1 MAKFNIKPAT
11 STTPKQII
19 IIGTDDM
26 LSPSEVV
33 RVVGVSLKT
42 LRKWRELR
50 INLAFCECNHSAKYP
65 ASAINEYL
73 AANFRPVIIKKA

>member
-50 INLAFCECNHSAKYP
+50 INLAFCECDRSAKYP

-73 AANFRPVIIKKA
+73 AAKFRPVIIKKA

>member
-11 STTPKQII
+11 STTPKQVI
-19 IIGTDDM
+19 IIGQDDM

-33 RVVGVSLKT
+33 RVIGMSLKT
-42 LRKWRELR
+42 LRKWRALR
-50 INLAFCECNHSAKYP
+50 INLAFCECDRSAKYP

-73 AANFRPVIIKKA
+73 AAIFRPVTIKKS

>member
-1 MAKFNIKPAT
+1 MATFTIKPAT
-11 STTPKQII
+11 STTPKQVI
-19 IIGTDDM
+19 IIGAEDM

-33 RVVGVSLKT
+33 RIVGVSLKT

-50 INLAFCECNHSAKYP
+50 INLAFCECDRSAKYP

-73 AANFRPVIIKKA
+73 AATFCSVIIKKA